1 MNVSSKIF
9 SILNALANDI
19 ENPTPEVEAIKIL
32 AENKRKVF
40 KLIPELKLE
49 IFKDC
54 IDNHLDEL
62 RDLCK
67 SETTALRICLGD
79 TEELTNSIDIAHEME
94 VSRIC
99 KLELSKDEY
108 LEALLTDTLYLIIWS
123 ELHDIPLSI
132 GTATVLPKVVDIMD
146 DYIANT
152 GYFQNWAES
161 PNQDG
166 GIDKGLYQNSND

>member
-1 MNVSSKIF
+1 MNDSNRIF
-9 SILNALANDI
+9 SILNALANAI
-19 ENPTPEVEAIKIL
+19 ENPIPEVEAIKVL
-32 AENKRKVF
+32 EENKRKVF

-49 IFKDC
+49 TFKDC

-67 SETTALRICLGD
+67 SETTALRICFGD
-79 TEELTNSIDIAHEME
+79 IEGLTDSIDIAHEME

-123 ELHDIPLSI
+123 ELHDIPVSI
-132 GTATVLPKVVDIMD
+132 KTAVVLPKAVDIMD

-152 GYFQNWAES
+152 GYFRNWGES

-166 GIDKGLYQNSND
+166 GIDEGLYQNSND